1 MELNLQPL
9 AAVLIIGA
17 MATAAVSAH
26 WGKGIWA
33 PEGIEYPLICA
44 TIAFALAGLRLNG
57 LQNGTQPV
65 EQVQKPGDDGPIGD
79 QFPIAQQAKKILA
92 RVGQLLEPLETK
104 KSGGS
109 LDRMYG
115 AEDIA

>member
-1 MELNLQPL
+1 MFGCRLRAGSHANRLLGRGSPRRLQL
-9 AAVLIIGA
+9 FKLLDQYGVF
-17 MATAAVSAH
+17 
-26 WGKGIWA
+26 
-33 PEGIEYPLICA
+33 
-44 TIAFALAGLRLNG
+44 AFALAGLRLNG